1 MKTVYDIGIG
11 IEEDMEV
18 LIEKG
23 TELPHE
29 FTCKMALHIDSISIY
44 EGSSPF
50 LKNNICLGTYLFN
63 NIKEGTFIFT
73 LKIDTNYKMK
83 ILVDDILLD
92 TVTIHSIPYFYV
104 LSVEEVERKEWIKGR
119 NEYRDYIK
127 STLFFISEPFVQEQL
142 SKKKIDFLNKKLLWA
157 RQILDCPDVSA
168 QEYRE
173 GLCEIESIVN
183 PILKKLKLTSKSK

>member
-1 MKTVYDIGIG
+1 MLTDIGIG
-11 IEEDMEV
+11 IEEDAEV

-50 LKNNICLGTYLFN
+50 LNKNVCLGTYLFD

-73 LKIDTNYKMK
+73 LKVDTDFKMK
-83 ILVDDILLD
+83 ILVDDVLLD
-92 TVTIHSIPYFYV
+92 TVQCNKTPSLYT
-104 LSVEEVERKEWIKGR
+104 LSQEEVERKEWLRSR

-157 RQILDCPDVSA
+157 RQILDCQDVSA
-168 QEYRE
+168 QEYKE
-173 GLCEIESIVN
+173 SLCEIEGTVN
-183 PILKKLKLTSKSK
+183 PILKKLKSKV

>member
-1 MKTVYDIGIG
+1 MSTVYDIGIG

-23 TELPHE
+23 TVLPHE

-73 LKIDTNYKMK
+73 LKIDINYKMK

-92 TVTIHSIPYFYV
+92 TVTIQSIPYFYN

-142 SKKKIDFLNKKLLWA
+142 TKKKIDFLNKKLLWA

-183 PILKKLKLTSKSK
+183 PILNKLKLTSKSK

>member
-1 MKTVYDIGIG
+1 MICSDIGVG
-11 IEEDMEV
+11 IEQDMEV

-50 LKNNICLGTYLFN
+50 LKNNTCLGTYLFQ

-73 LKIDTNYKMK
+73 LKVDADFKMK
-83 ILVDDILLD
+83 ILVDDVLLD
-92 TVTIHSIPYFYV
+92 TVQCNKNPSLYT
-104 LSVEEVERKEWIKGR
+104 LSEEEVERKEWIRSK

-142 SKKKIDFLNKKLLWA
+142 IKKKIDFLNKKLLWA
-157 RQILDCPDVSA
+157 RQILDCEDVSA
-168 QEYRE
+168 QEYKD
-173 GLCEIESIVN
+173 GLCEIEGIVN
-183 PILKKLKLTSKSK
+183 PILKELKSKV

>member
-1 MKTVYDIGIG
+1 MICKDIGIG
-11 IEEDMEV
+11 IEDDMEV

-23 TELPHE
+23 TKLPHE

-44 EGSSPF
+44 EGQSPF
-50 LKNNICLGTYLFN
+50 LKKNVCLGTYLFH

-73 LKIDTNYKMK
+73 LKVDTDFKMK
-83 ILVDDILLD
+83 ILVDDVLLD
-92 TVTIHSIPYFYV
+92 TVTVNRSDHDYT
-104 LSVEEVERKEWIKGR
+104 LTVEEVERKNWIRNR

-127 STLFFISEPFVQEQL
+127 STLFFISEPFVQDQL
-142 SKKKIDFLNKKLLWA
+142 SKKKINLLNKRLLWA

-173 GLCEIESIVN
+173 VLGEIEGIVN
-183 PILKKLKLTSKSK
+183 PILKELKSVP